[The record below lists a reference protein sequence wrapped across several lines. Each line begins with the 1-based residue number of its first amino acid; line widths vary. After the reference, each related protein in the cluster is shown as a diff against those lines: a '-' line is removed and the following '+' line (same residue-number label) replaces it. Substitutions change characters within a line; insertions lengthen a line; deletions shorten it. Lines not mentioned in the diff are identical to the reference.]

1 MTVRPARVLLAVLGL
16 GLAFAGRAAAVDIAP
31 HRALYSMTL
40 GTTKQNSGVVGAQ
53 GSMVFEWG
61 ETCDGWTV
69 EQRYKL
75 RMRYAGASAEASQG
89 DGEVEITSNFV
100 TWESKDG
107 LRYRFFQKKL
117 KNGELD
123 GETRGE
129 AVLDG
134 KGKGG
139 KVVFSKPAPATID
152 LAPGVIFPTAHTL
165 LLLERAQ
172 SGEQF
177 VAQPVFDGAS
187 DENAGIVSAVIG
199 GAQTAAAGAAEE
211 PVKSTLLARQSWR
224 VRLAFFSAA
233 SPDDKPDYE
242 LGMRLLDNGISRDM
256 VLDYNEFAIKAK
268 LDEIEALPKP
278 SC

>member
-1 MTVRPARVLLAVLGL
+1 MKVRPDRVLAAALFLAV
-16 GLAFAGRAAAVDIAP
+16 AVAGSAGAVDIAP

-40 GTTKQNSGVVGAQ
+40 GTAKQNSGVVAAR

-75 RMRYAGASAEASQG
+75 RMHYAE
-89 DGEVEITSNFV
+89 DTEVEITSNFV

-107 LRYRFFQKKL
+107 LRYRFYQRKL
-117 KNGELD
+117 KDGELED
-123 GETRGE
+123 ETRGD
-129 AVLDG
+129 AHLDG

-139 KVVFSKPAPATID
+139 KVEFTKPNTDALD

-165 LLLERAQ
+165 LLIERAKA
-172 SGEQF
+172 GEQF

-187 DENAGIVSAVIG
+187 EENAAEVSAVIG
-199 GAQTAAAGAAEE
+199 GAQNAETGAAEE
-211 PVKSTLLARQSWR
+211 AIKSPLLTRPSWR
-224 VRLAFFSAA
+224 VRLAFFPPDASA
-233 SPDDKPDYE
+233 DKPDYE
-242 LGMRLLDNGISRDM
+242 LGMRLLDNGVSRDM
-256 VLDYNEFAIKAK
+256 VLDYSEFAIKAK

-278 SC
+278 NC